1 VCCAC
6 DSTHTKKGSVSL
18 LPPRGQCSL
27 LSTCSSNTI
36 RISAFLVGASA
47 LRAPVASTG
56 LFSRLFGTTMASA
69 DKYPVPSS
77 YPVTKSADEWKQKLN
92 KQEYDVLF
100 KKDTERAGTGQ
111 CLVCRFCALAAYT
124 RLLVLARKVSASKH
138 VLNLYFCYLLQ
149 ANMIDS
155 TLRKAKATSHA
166 R

>member
-1 VCCAC
+1 MRWCVLCCAVLC
-6 DSTHTKKGSVSL
+6 LSDSCVHLTPKKGSVSL
-18 LPPRGQCSL
+18 LLYISRGQRSL

-111 CLVCRFCALAAYT
+111 CLVCRFYALAAYT
-124 RLLVLARKVSASKH
+124 RLLVFARRVSACQH
-138 VLNLYFCYLLQ
+138 VLNLSVCCCCRR
-149 ANMIDS
+149 I
-155 TLRKAKATSHA
+155 
-166 R
+166 